1 MIYAHAEVHPGLALM
16 RTPTPPPAFAPARR
30 RGPGPWAGAALLLAG
45 LLSAAPGVAQV
56 PRQPLADHR
65 ELKLLKREIGD
76 DRRDLERLDSRL
88 ARLEALRTSRWV
100 DRRAIGE
107 LDAVVQAEMQ
117 REALEHRLEIRP
129 AVKGEVDHRHEAL
142 VKKRTDQITLE
153 WAALYGRFTAPEL
166 KRRCDLL
173 AELARMV
180 RRELVEDIQLYLSL
194 GGDPDFGP
202 VGSEPDE
209 EAGSGPAPEVR
220 KLPVPR

>member
-1 MIYAHAEVHPGLALM
+1 MLAGATPGLAAM
-16 RTPTPPPAFAPARR
+16 RNPPPPPAIAPARR
-30 RGPGPWAGAALLLAG
+30 RGPGPWAGAALLLVG
-45 LLSAAPGVAQV
+45 LLAAAPGAAQV

-107 LDAVVQAEMQ
+107 LDAVVYAEMQ
-117 REALEHRLEIRP
+117 REAQEHRLEIRP
-129 AVKGEVDHRHEAL
+129 AAKGEVDHRHETQ

-180 RRELVEDIQLYLSL
+180 RTELVEDIKLYLSL

-202 VGSEPDE
+202 VGAEPDE
-209 EAGSGPAPEVR
+209 EQGARPGAGRP
-220 KLPVPR
+220 